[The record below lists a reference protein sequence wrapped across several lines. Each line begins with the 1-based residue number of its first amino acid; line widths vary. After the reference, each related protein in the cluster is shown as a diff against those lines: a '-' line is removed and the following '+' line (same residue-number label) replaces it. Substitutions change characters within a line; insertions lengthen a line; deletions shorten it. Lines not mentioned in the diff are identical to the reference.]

1 MTDLQTVLPLLALIP
16 EPLKIGHFTF
26 HARGPLQKALANGKL
41 DKADLPFAPELLPD
55 EPLPIAGK
63 MIPAKAMLLG
73 VLADGK
79 FGPDD
84 LLRILAAWSGAPPAP
99 VAPAP
104 APVTPP
110 VIAIAP
116 DPPAIPRPLY
126 PSGLSINFEITDP
139 FGDTRPYELVE
150 HEDHYEVKLGGGTS
164 NLPLRSR
171 IDLSAGYLDATGKPF
186 RFEDQVPPALHLYN
200 TARWVSRGISGP
212 GAGRVSV
219 MSFDQASRKYVQ
231 VDGAGGRIVNWH
243 NQGEECQM
251 ATRHN
256 GMDVPMK
263 IPAEADETVIETG
276 LEVDTPLGTKAA
288 KPVRW
293 PKAS

>member
-1 MTDLQTVLPLLALIP
+1 MREGGGRCAVY
-16 EPLKIGHFTF
+16 G
-26 HARGPLQKALANGKL
+26 
-41 DKADLPFAPELLPD
+41 
-55 EPLPIAGK
+55 
-63 MIPAKAMLLG
+63 
-73 VLADGK
+73 
-79 FGPDD
+79 
-84 LLRILAAWSGAPPAP
+84 LAA
-99 VAPAP
+99 VFLY
-104 APVTPP
+104 V
-110 VIAIAP
+110 V
-116 DPPAIPRPLY
+116 PAIVFLVPTSLVSAELA
-126 PSGLSINFEITDP
+126 SGWD
-139 FGDTRPYELVE
+139 
-150 HEDHYEVKLGGGTS
+150 GG
-164 NLPLRSR
+164 
-171 IDLSAGYLDATGKPF
+171 
-186 RFEDQVPPALHLYN
+186 VYN
-200 TARWVSRGISGP
+200 WVSRGISGP

-219 MSFDQASRKYVQ
+219 MSFDPRSRKYVQ